1 MDALCEGEKEGSHM
15 SGYGVN
21 VSHDSAMTEEAE
33 RKRRQNEGKAL
44 PCSHLTESYRMGGCA
59 CGDGGGG
66 DGPSTLIVVILV
78 VGMVGIV
85 VAVGWQMWK
94 THKAAK
100 GAAAAGSAV
109 AAGAEAGA
117 TVPIL
122 NHPGPIIPAAE
133 PRGMVPSAAPS
144 DLVRPMTGASVASH
158 ASSFMPEVVN
168 ENPLSTEFP
177 PRNRTVVT
185 GEPAQTSY
193 WI

>member
-109 AAGAEAGA
+109 DQRRA
-117 TVPIL
+117 
-122 NHPGPIIPAAE
+122 
-133 PRGMVPSAAPS
+133 
-144 DLVRPMTGASVASH
+144 ASVSRKGGGGNGQRRGRAAFRDSRH
-158 ASSFMPEVVN
+158 V
-168 ENPLSTEFP
+168 
-177 PRNRTVVT
+177 
-185 GEPAQTSY
+185 
-193 WI
+193 